1 MFDDGMKTN
10 EVHSGEI
17 GPRVSDGDDAREEK
31 SGSQGR
37 GPKNRRGPLAA
48 IAIGGGLIAI
58 ACGPGVKRDL
68 SAVPV
73 GQVGFDDLCGLQS
86 YYDTLAIKQA
96 TPPAVID
103 AADVERI
110 AESGTVRGGRARFA
124 FETDFQL
131 TTVKRIL
138 GENWKD
144 LPPGLPAAK
153 RIELNVTWSE
163 RAGLRR
169 VANNSSPE
177 LVMDGAAVTLPYHV
191 CLSELLFGEKIYQR
205 RREVLGLAPRPTA
218 HSLALGPDAGA
229 QADGGASDGELP
241 PSSPRR
247 AASADAGSPAAAS
260 STSPAP
266 GGPGPASA
274 GTGPLGGK

>member
-1 MFDDGMKTN
+1 MFDDVMKTI
-10 EVHSGEI
+10 EVQSGEV
-17 GPRVSDGDDAREEK
+17 GLRASDDGDARARGI
-31 SGSQGR
+31 GSRGR
-37 GPKNRRGPLAA
+37 RVTNRRGTLAA
-48 IAIGGGLIAI
+48 IAIGGGLIAV

-73 GQVGFDDLCGLQS
+73 GQVGFDDLCGLQT
-86 YYDTLAIKQA
+86 YYDTLAIKEA

-110 AESGTVRGGRARFA
+110 AEGNTARGGRARFA

-153 RIELNVTWSE
+153 HIELNVTWSE

-205 RREVLGLAPRPTA
+205 RREVLGLVPRPTA
-218 HSLALGPDAGA
+218 HSLALGPETGA
-229 QADGGASDGELP
+229 ASDGGSSDGAP
-241 PSSPRR
+241 SPSSPGR
-247 AASADAGSPAAAS
+247 AASADAGSPS
-260 STSPAP
+260 AP
-266 GGPGPASA
+266 PSAPPPGPGQPGSAGPGPV
-274 GTGPLGGK
+274 GGK

>member
-1 MFDDGMKTN
+1 MFDDVMGTV
-10 EVHSGEI
+10 EVDETE
-17 GPRVSDGDDAREEK
+17 PDARASDEGAPRTAALR
-31 SGSQGR
+31 SR
-37 GPKNRRGPLAA
+37 GPATSRRGLTAVAMGAGLLAS
-48 IAIGGGLIAI
+48 

-68 SAVPV
+68 STVPV

-86 YYDTLAIKQA
+86 YYDTIAIKQA

-103 AADVERI
+103 AADIERI
-110 AESGTVRGGRARFA
+110 SEGNTARGGRARFA

-131 TTVKRIL
+131 TTVRRVL
-138 GENWKD
+138 EENWKD
-144 LPPGLPAAK
+144 LPPGLSAAK

-177 LVMDGAAVTLPYHV
+177 LVADGVAVSLPYHV

-229 QADGGASDGELP
+229 PSDDAAAEDGGLA
-241 PSSPRR
+241 PSSPVH
-247 AASADAGSPAAAS
+247 STVADAGSPP
-260 STSPAP
+260 SPASEAP
-266 GGPGPASA
+266 PGPSA
-274 GTGPLGGK
+274 PGAAGRAGPVGGK